1 MIFQFL
7 KNFLNF
13 FFLIKNEK
21 IEFLRFLTIL
31 LNKLIVDEEMEGS
44 GAMKPRLFHGSSSV
58 EGSEKNIFNLMEKI
72 NEINFSTFNEEI
84 KNRLI
89 FDLKAV
95 TLKNWTHKFYSEV
108 LSFFLFF

>member
-1 MIFQFL
+1 MRI
-7 KNFLNF
+7 
-13 FFLIKNEK
+13 LIISIQK
-21 IEFLRFLTIL
+21 L
-31 LNKLIVDEEMEGS
+31 LVDEEMEGS

-58 EGSEKNIFNLMEKI
+58 EGSEKNIFNLMEKV
-72 NEINFSTFNEEI
+72 NEINFSNFNEEI

-108 LSFFLFF
+108 LFLLFFLKVKNVNFHKIP